1 MSTLHFRLDDLPEH
15 LRRQAL
21 AKLGQEAPPVAAGS
35 SLGAPPSSGATA
47 APSASPAPSARK
59 SAPPAADPWQGSSKT
74 ERAFF
79 SAVIAP
85 LGFTFSQVYEVLRL
99 KLAPGTFYTPD
110 FVYRDSTGDLVAVEV
125 KGSYRLG
132 SASRAYTAFMTA
144 RDRFPWLRFEWWE
157 SRGGGFVRKH

>member
-1 MSTLHFRLDDLPEH
+1 MSTLHFRLDDLPDH
-15 LRRQAL
+15 LRRQVL
-21 AKLGQEAPPVAAGS
+21 AKLGDSSASAAS
-35 SLGAPPSSGATA
+35 EA
-47 APSASPAPSARK
+47 APSVPAASSPSSAPAARSPRVSAPS
-59 SAPPAADPWQGSSKT
+59 SADPWQGASKT
-74 ERAFF
+74 ERLFF
-79 SAVIAP
+79 DFNLAP

-110 FVYRDSTGDLVAVEV
+110 FVYRDGTGDLVAVEV